1 MGLKKTR
8 RTIEFESIAQFCHH
22 QPRKV
27 LEAKKN
33 SDKVSVVTRLDL
45 SDKYLWI
52 EKLSKFKEM
61 GIERLICGLP
71 YNDLNDFLKK
81 ADFLK
86 NL

>member
-1 MGLKKTR
+1 MYKR
-8 RTIEFESIAQFCHH
+8 Q
-22 QPRKV
+22 
-27 LEAKKN
+27 
-33 SDKVSVVTRLDL
+33 VVTRLDL
-45 SDKYLWI
+45 SDKYLCI